1 MFEPSIPLALGFLI
15 GLFGHFKIKGLVR
28 LIVISQGL
36 ILASNII
43 ITLVT
48 LNATSRVEHIVYFF
62 IGHSVGLL
70 GILIFV
76 MAVKPILN
84 DLRRDFFS

>member
-1 MFEPSIPLALGFLI
+1 MFEPSIPLGLGVLI
-15 GLFGHFKIKGLVR
+15 GLLGHFKIKGLIR
-28 LIVISQGL
+28 FIVISQGL

-43 ITLVT
+43 IALVS
-48 LNATSRVEHIVYFF
+48 LDATSLVEHIVYFF
-62 IGHSVGLL
+62 LGHIVGLL